1 MSFLDSV
8 LSSLQTGK
16 PSQLPTSTPPAPP
29 ATSSTKRD
37 DRNLSSAPRQPNPS
51 ANANGGIKR
60 KADDQLPRPDA
71 SKITKSPVPRPLA
84 TPAASRVANKPAAAS
99 TSKPVPKNGASGTA
113 TAAKKPLPARP
124 APAKSAPV
132 RSAPVKP
139 VKPAAPATP
148 AAPSKAPPKG
158 SFADIMAK
166 AKAMQ
171 EKAPTNLLTF
181 KHQTA
186 AKDPSSHRGLKK
198 RMGEAKT
205 KAKVE
210 AQGKKFTPKSS
221 SATRFGKKPSA
232 EPPSRKS
239 SEGPTYKGTAKPTT
253 QTPEPP
259 SYRGTAGLP
268 GKNGGNDHRR
278 QQGKRRMNEYMGT
291 DEEDEGNYGGY
302 EDDFYSDASSDM
314 EAGFDDVEEEEG
326 AALKRAR
333 REDEEELRMEM
344 AAKQEKMERQ
354 KRLAALASR
363 RR

>member
-16 PSQLPTSTPPAPP
+16 PSQLPPSTPPAPP

-37 DRNLSSAPRQPNPS
+37 DRNPSSAPRQPAPS

-60 KADDQLPRPDA
+60 KADDQLPRPEA
-71 SKITKSPVPRPLA
+71 SKVTKSPAPRPLA
-84 TPAASRVANKPAAAS
+84 MPGPTRVANKPTTTS
-99 TSKPVPKNGASGTA
+99 SSKPVAKNGASGAA
-113 TAAKKPLPARP
+113 TVAKKPLPTRP
-124 APAKSAPV
+124 APTKSAPV
-132 RSAPVKP
+132 KSAPA
-139 VKPAAPATP
+139 KPAAP

-186 AKDPSSHRGLKK
+186 PKDPSSHRDLKK

-210 AQGKKFTPKSS
+210 AQGKKYTPKSS
-221 SATRFGKKPSA
+221 SAPRFGKKASA

-239 SEGPTYKGTAKPTT
+239 SEGPTYKGTAKPT

-259 SYRGTAGLP
+259 TYRGTAGLP
-268 GKNGGNDHRR
+268 GKNGSNDHRR

-291 DEEDEGNYGGY
+291 DEEDEGDYGGY

-333 REDEEELRMEM
+333 REDEEELRLEM
-344 AAKQEKMERQ
+344 AAKQEKLERQ